1 MKRITEGIRRAALYA
16 RVSTEEQA
24 MHGVSLEAQVE
35 RLRSYAQ
42 ENNLVIVDTYVDEGV
57 SARKRYTVRAE
68 VMRMLKDIEAKK
80 IDVIL
85 FIKLDRW
92 FRNIA
97 DYYEVQSILDKH
109 GVQWIATEEDYDT
122 TTANGRLSLN
132 IKLAIAQDE
141 ADRTSE
147 RIKFAF
153 KRMVEDGR
161 VISGVTPRGYKIEN
175 KRPVVDDEAAEVVK
189 VAFEKMV
196 DFRSMKR
203 VQIYLIE
210 NYNVNIDLKSL
221 KHLLTNPW
229 YIGNAHGIEGSCPT
243 IINKPLFDLVGNI
256 VATRAAR
263 FDRTRSDRVYLFTG
277 LLICGC
283 CGRRMSTYSHVKNRK
298 NGTQGSRYIY
308 YRCQGHFNRKCE
320 MTKQINQDTL
330 EKWLLEN
337 IAVKAQEY
345 NLSLSQSKKDRP
357 RKIHNAEK
365 IRQKLDKLKDLYLN
379 DLILKDAYAK
389 EFAALTASLNDA
401 EEQLKEET
409 KPLDLSTFKNFTS
422 IYKTLTQEQK
432 KALWSRIVEKIV
444 VTPEGDYLITFCQ
457 L

>member
-1 MKRITEGIRRAALYA
+1 
-16 RVSTEEQA
+16 
-24 MHGVSLEAQVE
+24 
-35 RLRSYAQ
+35 
-42 ENNLVIVDTYVDEGV
+42 
-57 SARKRYTVRAE
+57 
-68 VMRMLKDIEAKK
+68 
-80 IDVIL
+80 
-85 FIKLDRW
+85 
-92 FRNIA
+92 
-97 DYYEVQSILDKH
+97 
-109 GVQWIATEEDYDT
+109 
-122 TTANGRLSLN
+122 
-132 IKLAIAQDE
+132 
-141 ADRTSE
+141 
-147 RIKFAF
+147 
-153 KRMVEDGR
+153 
-161 VISGVTPRGYKIEN
+161 
-175 KRPVVDDEAAEVVK
+175 
-189 VAFEKMV
+189 
-196 DFRSMKR
+196 
-203 VQIYLIE
+203 
-210 NYNVNIDLKSL
+210 
-221 KHLLTNPW
+221 
-229 YIGNAHGIEGSCPT
+229 
-243 IINKPLFDLVGNI
+243 
-256 VATRAAR
+256 
-263 FDRTRSDRVYLFTG
+263 
-277 LLICGC
+277 
-283 CGRRMSTYSHVKNRK
+283 
-298 NGTQGSRYIY
+298 
-308 YRCQGHFNRKCE
+308 